1 MGFLLLLTWILLV
14 AITNKNWLSARIHT
28 KSAAS
33 HVLILAVLHGVFKL
47 GRAPGLSVIYP
58 SSLLQISR
66 KGKSFFFFSV
76 DPEKRGSEPHEVSG
90 AGL

>member
-47 GRAPGLSVIYP
+47 GRAPGLSVIP
-58 SSLLQISR
+58 KFIIANFQERQIL
-66 KGKSFFFFSV
+66 FFFFSGSR
-76 DPEKRGSEPHEVSG
+76 EKRV
-90 AGL
+90 